1 MTKKHVIIIQA
12 RMTSTR
18 LPGKVLMDISG
29 SPMLEHQ
36 LRRLMNCTKVDE
48 MIVATTANPSDDPI
62 AELADRVGVGCFR
75 GSEHDVL
82 GRFVRASQMTKA
94 DVIVRITGDCPLIDP
109 LITDKVINDLVAH
122 SGECD
127 YVSNT
132 IQRTYP
138 RGLDVEAF
146 FSDTLFRVNRLAKSD
161 LAREH
166 VTTFIYVERPDLF
179 LIRSI
184 TDHEDNSVQ
193 RWTVD
198 TYADLEF
205 VRKIYADLNLNEY
218 IASYQQILAYVQAR
232 SELGE
237 INSGVKTWD
246 PSKPAE

>member
-1 MTKKHVIIIQA
+1 M
-12 RMTSTR
+12 
-18 LPGKVLMDISG
+18 
-29 SPMLEHQ
+29 
-36 LRRLMNCTKVDE
+36 
-48 MIVATTANPSDDPI
+48 
-62 AELADRVGVGCFR
+62 GVGCFR

-82 GRFVRASQMTKA
+82 GRFVGAIQLTNA

-109 LITDKVINDLVAH
+109 FITDKVVNDLISHTA
-122 SGECD
+122 ECD

-138 RGLDVEAF
+138 RGLDVEAL

-179 LIRSI
+179 LIRSV
-184 TDHEDNSVQ
+184 TDNEDNSAQ

-205 VRKIYADLNLNEY
+205 TRKIYNDLDLKENV
-218 IASYQQILAYVQAR
+218 ASYQQILNYVQAHPEL
-232 SELGE
+232 SELNADG
-237 INSGVKTWD
+237 KTWN
-246 PSKPAE
+246 PLKPVE